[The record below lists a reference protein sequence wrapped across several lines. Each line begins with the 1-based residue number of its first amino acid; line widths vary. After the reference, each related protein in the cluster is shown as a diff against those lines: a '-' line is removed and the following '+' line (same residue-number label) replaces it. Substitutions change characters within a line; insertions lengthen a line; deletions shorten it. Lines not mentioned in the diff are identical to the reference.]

1 MVRFDEEAKNSRPSV
16 IVAPATP
23 ILKSNG
29 VDIDYDAT
37 IAMYNAQI
45 AQEKAGKR
53 KLFHSLVKLAT
64 ELKRVQSDAVPLQEQ
79 AAYANRA
86 WYQGG
91 MWRPPKVLPAVQQHN
106 TNKKNARTATNQNQR
121 ARLREAIS
129 LSDLF
134 FNLVIVTAF
143 TRVGLAIAQDTL
155 GGGGGSSGSGGSDAN
170 NNDDGVRATFGLTP
184 STFLYFA
191 IFWTIWSKEASYST
205 RFDTTDLSAQLETLV
220 TCFAVLFASLSVSA
234 PLNSP
239 GGTRIMIMAAFC
251 ALLHFGLYVRVYNW
265 NWSSRNSADGDDVE
279 TPGSIIAAEQQQQQQ
294 QQEPDGLQNHVHRY
308 AAFNMTMNLLEA
320 TNWILGLIFLP
331 ETSSVR
337 WVVFVVGV
345 LLALRIPR
353 AFLAND
359 FHGTST

>member
-1 MVRFDEEAKNSRPSV
+1 MVSFDEEPKNRRPSV
-16 IVAPATP
+16 VVAPATP

-91 MWRPPKVLPAVQQHN
+91 MWRPPKVLPAVQQHSRN
-106 TNKKNARTATNQNQR
+106 SNARTATNQNQR
-121 ARLREAIS
+121 ARLREAVS

-143 TRVGLAIAQDTL
+143 TRVGLAVAQDTM
-155 GGGGGSSGSGGSDAN
+155 GGSFGNSGS
-170 NNDDGVRATFGLTP
+170 DGDEARATTFGLTP

-205 RFDTTDLSAQLETLV
+205 RFDTTDLSAKLETLV

-251 ALLHFGLYVRVYNW
+251 ALLHFGLYVRVYTW
-265 NWSSRNSADGDDVE
+265 NWSNSAGGDVE
-279 TPGSIIAAEQQQQQQ
+279 TPATIIEAEQQQ
-294 QQEPDGLQNHVHRY
+294 QQEPDVLQNHVHRY

-320 TNWILGLIFLP
+320 TNWILGLLFLP

-359 FHGTST
+359 FHGMSTKQQLFLSFLLF